1 MIVTGIVVEYN
12 PLHNGHLKHI
22 RKAREKTKCDI
33 LIAVMSGNFVQRGE
47 PAIIEKYERVKSA
60 LLNEVDLIIEIP
72 FVLVNQSASVFAEAS
87 VKLLD
92 LAKCDYIV
100 FGSEINDLESLK
112 TFSKLNVNVD
122 NLKEK
127 MSDGT
132 SYPKAY
138 SILSQS
144 FSPNDILGVAYL
156 KALSKTNIEAVIIQR
171 DNIGDLPISSA
182 SGIRKLVKE
191 NSDFKK
197 YTPMINLED
206 NKVFM
211 SDFFPIIK
219 TKLSTARNDYLKT
232 LGLFAEGIE
241 NSLIKQARSNYDY
254 ESFIDN
260 CVSRRY
266 TRARINRTLVFML
279 SDITQS
285 ELDSLPEL
293 NELKILGFNEVGQ
306 KYMRHLIDNEV
317 KVVSKFKHL
326 NKVYR
331 EFELKSTA
339 LYISMMNKDQQKKI
353 YNRQFKGPIIYKDNK
368 FYNDI

>member
-22 RKAREKTKCDI
+22 RYAREKTNCDI

-47 PAIIEKYERVKSA
+47 PAIIEKYERVKTA
-60 LLNEVDLIIEIP
+60 LLNEVDLVIEIP
-72 FVLVNQSASVFAEAS
+72 FVLVNQNASIFAEAS
-87 VKLLD
+87 VQLLE

-100 FGSEINDLESLK
+100 FGSEINDLEALK
-112 TFSKLNVNVD
+112 TFSELNVNVD

-156 KALSKTNIEAVIIQR
+156 KALKKTKIKPVILQR
-171 DNIGDLPISSA
+171 DNSGELDISSA
-182 SGIRKLVKE
+182 SVIRKLIKDKK
-191 NSDFKK
+191 DFQK
-197 YTPMINLED
+197 YTPMDNLEE

-219 TKLSTARNDYLKT
+219 TKLSTARNEYLNT

-241 NSLIKQARSNYDY
+241 NSLIKQARVNFDY
-254 ESFIDN
+254 ESFMES

-279 SDITQS
+279 SDITQ
-285 ELDSLPEL
+285 EDLDNLPAL
-293 NELKILGFNEVGQ
+293 NELKVLGFNEIGQ

-331 EFELKSTA
+331 DCELKSTA
-339 LYISMMNKDQQKKI
+339 LYISMMDKEKQERI